1 MQLLIFFQIDLIT
14 LFLLKIISMYQKSQ
28 HAIRNQKINSCT
40 ASYEWLITLLLDLNL
55 SVLWWIDYWNICKC
69 RVFSTENI
77 RDFFLLYKWTNMYSL
92 KTHHKEKC
100 GAHGSVVTC
109 VKPVTKRSL
118 VQTPLWELIW
128 NGLVFIQGES
138 INDSYDHLL
147 N

>member
-77 RDFFLLYKWTNMYSL
+77 RDFFLLYVLAQNTSQREVWSTWLSGHM
-92 KTHHKEKC
+92 
-100 GAHGSVVTC
+100 
-109 VKPVTKRSL
+109 R
-118 VQTPLWELIW
+118 
-128 NGLVFIQGES
+128 
-138 INDSYDHLL
+138 
-147 N
+147 